1 MNIRQMTRCIMIF
14 LCGLFC
20 LPANAATEPVITQF
34 PVDDVS
40 GESAFGITAG
50 PDGNIWFT
58 GFGYVGRITPS
69 GVATQFH
76 WNGFLSGVATG
87 PDGNVWFTVFGSA
100 AIAEISPAASSAGAH
115 LASNLGFTSFPN
127 GITAGPDGN
136 LWFTDKG
143 GPEAIGRITPAGAV
157 TEFSQGLGMTGMSGP
172 LGGIVAGPDGNL
184 WFADGGGAIGR
195 ITPAGVITEFS
206 EGLAPF
212 SMPIG
217 IAAGSDGNLWFTDQG
232 LIAPAIGR
240 ITPAGVITEFTV
252 GLNRL
257 SRPNGITAGPDGNLW
272 FTDQAGAI
280 GRFNPTTFALQ
291 EFSVGL
297 NPGSNLL
304 GITTGPD
311 GNLWFAGG
319 GIGRMTLPTDL
330 VTMSVSGAGEVTSMS
345 AGIACGNGNAV
356 CSASFTEETKVTLMA
371 APAAGSTF
379 AGWSGAGCSGVGT
392 CTIAL
397 NTDTAVSAS
406 FVADSASDVILVSAL
421 LPTSRSVQ
429 VGAAATVFA
438 TVINASPDTAGTL
451 CQLQPATTVPAGFFF
466 QTTDPSTNALTGTAN
481 ATVTL
486 APGAAQSFVLGL
498 TPSASIA
505 PTNIAFNFTCAN
517 APAAVSSVGLNTLL
531 LSASTTPT
539 PDIVALSATANAD
552 GIVDIPGATGA
563 GAFAIA
569 TVNVGAA
576 GEITASTNIGAA
588 SLPVTVSI
596 CQTVP
601 ASGVCMAPP
610 TASVSTM
617 IAADAT
623 PTFAVFVQGN
633 GDVPFL
639 PENNRVFL
647 QFTDASGTVRGST
660 SVAVRTQ

>member
-1 MNIRQMTRCIMIF
+1 MNIFSFIRCVI
-14 LCGLFC
+14 LAGTVLS
-20 LPANAATEPVITQF
+20 AETAAAATDPVITEF
-34 PVDDVS
+34 TSGLSFINAPVS
-40 GESAFGITAG
+40 IT
-50 PDGNIWFT
+50 
-58 GFGYVGRITPS
+58 
-69 GVATQFH
+69 
-76 WNGFLSGVATG
+76 TG
-87 PDGNVWFTVFGSA
+87 PDGNLWFTQVSPGSA
-100 AIAEISPAASSAGAH
+100 QIGRITPLGVFSQISQGFSSGASPS
-115 LASNLGFTSFPN
+115 S
-127 GITAGPDGN
+127 ITAGPDGN
-136 LWFTDKG
+136 LWFTDARG
-143 GPEAIGRITPAGAV
+143 RIGRLTPAGIIA
-157 TEFSQGLGMTGMSGP
+157 EFSSGLSVGS
-172 LGGIVAGPDGNL
+172 
-184 WFADGGGAIGR
+184 
-195 ITPAGVITEFS
+195 
-206 EGLAPF
+206 APQ
-212 SMPIG
+212 S
-217 IAAGSDGNLWFTDQG
+217 
-232 LIAPAIGR
+232 
-240 ITPAGVITEFTV
+240 
-252 GLNRL
+252 
-257 SRPNGITAGPDGNLW
+257 ITAGPDGNLW
-272 FTDQAGAI
+272 FAQIGTTPSI
-280 GRFNPTTFALQ
+280 GRINPMTLVIT
-291 EFSVGL
+291 EFSHGL
-297 NPGSNLL
+297 KPGSMP
-304 GITTGPD
+304 GSIAAGPD
-311 GNLWFAGG
+311 GNLWFTDSSG
-319 GIGRMTLPTDL
+319 GIGRVTPSGDITEFSGVVSSTDITAGPDGNLWVTDPETNSIDRITTAGTITEFSFGLDSQSPQNICLGPDGNPWFTVGAGSIGRITPWGAIVEFSVPSLPGGAAAFPGHIIAGPDGALWFANAGGAVGRVTLPTDL
-330 VTMSVSGAGEVTSMS
+330 VTVSVSGAGEVTSMS

-617 IAADAT
+617 IAADTT